1 MAKAL
6 KCDRCGGYF
15 VPKELG
21 DALFCRFNNPILQ
34 NGRDACVGKITQR
47 LFTENAGEDRTI
59 DLCQKC
65 TIDFFIFLNYPTRD
79 ENMEDNG

>member
-6 KCDRCGGYF
+6 KYDRCGGYF

-21 DALFCRFNNPILQ
+21 DALFCRFNNPIFQ
-34 NGRDACVGKITQR
+34 NGPDAIAGRVTQR
-47 LFTENAGEDRTI
+47 LIKEADYDTPV
-59 DLCQKC
+59 DLCPRC
-65 TIDFFIFLNYPTRD
+65 TTEFFIFMNAGPRD

>member
-21 DALFCRFNNPILQ
+21 DAMFCRFNNPIFQ
-34 NGRDACVGKITQR
+34 NGPDARAERVTQK
-47 LFTENAGEDRTI
+47 LINGGTI
-59 DLCQKC
+59 DMPVDLCPMC
-65 TIDFFIFLNYPTRD
+65 TTEFFIFMNAGPRD
-79 ENMEDNG
+79 KNMEDNG